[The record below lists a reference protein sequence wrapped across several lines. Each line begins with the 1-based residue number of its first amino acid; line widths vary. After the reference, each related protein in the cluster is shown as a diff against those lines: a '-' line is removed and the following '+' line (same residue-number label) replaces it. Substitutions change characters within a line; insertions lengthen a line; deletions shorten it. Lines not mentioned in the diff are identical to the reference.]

1 MKKRTLLLACLLAGF
16 AVAASAAPYV
26 ILKGGRKIDGTRIRA
41 TPDGTIILTTA
52 AGNQEIPAGRYEKA
66 VADKPA
72 ELDAA
77 LRAVQGQKWD
87 EAIPALEK
95 IAKAY
100 RYLDWDLVA
109 QKYLAEA
116 QMKKGDAEAA
126 VRTYAALIAASE
138 EEKNNVDTQWGY
150 RKALLAAKQYAALT
164 RQLDI
169 VVASG
174 SRIEA
179 AKAQNMRG
187 EIELQQNN
195 LEAALLE
202 FLRTD
207 LLFADCKDPQV
218 LGEACFRAAQVLEK
232 LRDPRAN
239 DMYRKVASEYRSC
252 SFANEAASK
261 AR

>member
-26 ILKGGRKIDGTRIRA
+26 ILKGGRRVEGTRLRA
-41 TPDGTIILTTA
+41 KPDGTLILTTA

-72 ELDAA
+72 ELEAA
-77 LRAVQGQKWD
+77 LRAAQAQKWD

-95 IAKAY
+95 IAKEY
-100 RYLDWDLVA
+100 RFLDWDIVA
-109 QKYLAEA
+109 QKHLAEA
-116 QMKKGDAEAA
+116 LLKKGDAEGA

-150 RKALLAAKQYAALT
+150 RRAMLAAKQYAALG
-164 RQLDI
+164 RQLD
-169 VVASG
+169 VVVSSG

-187 EIELQQNN
+187 EIELAQNN

-202 FLRTD
+202 FLRTEM
-207 LLFADCKDPQV
+207 LFADCKDPQV
-218 LGEACFRAAQVLEK
+218 LGEACFRAAQCLEK
-232 LRDPRAN
+232 LRDPRAA
-239 DMYRKVASEYRSC
+239 DMYRKVAAEYRSC
-252 SFANEAASK
+252 TFASEAASK